1 MEGSQHAD
9 AAQTFGGS
17 CCSRQEGRAGD
28 SEQPDVTRG
37 LWLTNGLEHMVD
49 TLLGTSRLVGERR
62 TLQGES
68 FFHLKHLC

>member
-1 MEGSQHAD
+1 MTVQGSQHAD

-17 CCSRQEGRAGD
+17 CCSHQEGRAGD
-28 SEQPDVTRG
+28 SEQPEVTRG
-37 LWLTNGLEHMVD
+37 LWLADGLEHMV
-49 TLLGTSRLVGERR
+49 GTSRLVGERR